1 MMKSYYIIEGTCARQ
16 VITKEVYE
24 ERQRKYIKQRLRS
37 QVKRRVQLKY
47 YTRQI
52 IVYLGLI
59 VGTLIIY
66 ASLKSSIF
74 YQQKKI
80 ARLETQIAQVK
91 SDNRLKENKLANIH
105 LDEVKERAKQLGMK
119 EASKDQIIY
128 VPLSTDDFMDI
139 YYR

>member
-1 MMKSYYIIEGTCARQ
+1 MKSYYIIEGTSARQ
-16 VITKEVYE
+16 VVTKEVYE
-24 ERQRKYIKQRLRS
+24 ERQRKYKKQRLRT

-52 IVYLGLI
+52 IVYLGLVI
-59 VGTLIIY
+59 GTLIIY

-91 SDNRLKENKLANIH
+91 SDNRLKENQLANIH
-105 LDEVKERAKQLGMK
+105 LNEVKGKAKKLGMK
-119 EASKDQIIY
+119 EASQDQIIY
-128 VPLSTDDFMDI
+128 VPPSTDNFMDI
-139 YYR
+139 YNK